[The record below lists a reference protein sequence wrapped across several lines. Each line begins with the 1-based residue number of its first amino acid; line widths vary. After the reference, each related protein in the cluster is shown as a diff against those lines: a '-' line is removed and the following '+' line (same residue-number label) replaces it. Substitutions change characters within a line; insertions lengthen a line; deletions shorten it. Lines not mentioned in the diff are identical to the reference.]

1 MTALPINKVLNGKHG
16 QYRVMQRVGGGGMA
30 LVFRVEEVSS
40 GKQWA
45 LKMLHLSSNK
55 PEDLKE
61 ARDLFQ
67 QEAELLTNLDHLHL
81 PKVVDHFDES
91 KQSFLVMEFIEG
103 ETLEKHLEIANRPLP
118 EIPVLRWMVQI
129 CEVLDYLHNQK
140 PAIIFRDLKPGNIM
154 LSNDGVIKL
163 IDFGIARTYKPKKK
177 KDTVSMGSANYA
189 PLEQWGKGQTD
200 ARSDVY
206 ALGATMYHL
215 LTDELPPLASEPT
228 FILPTDIYPALS
240 LEIEQII
247 LKAMQIKPNDRYQSA
262 KEMQQALKDCLA
274 SLGVSAEPAPAPTPS
289 VPSIPLPAPSV
300 PSPPLPAVTPPPA
313 PWPRPKVAIPVSPPP
328 IVHPQPTA
336 QPASPAA
343 TPTCPACG
351 HAHRAGARFCGQCG
365 GYLSGQLKGIL
376 DIMNSGIAVLSLPL
390 SKSPFVIGR
399 ESPEEGFMPDL
410 NLLPYDAQFISR
422 RHAQIMRHGK
432 QFTITDLGSSNSTF
446 VNKKRLIAHKS
457 QPMRSGD
464 QIMIG
469 KVHLRFRLTA

>member
-1 MTALPINKVLNGKHG
+1 MTALQINKVLNGKHG
-16 QYRVMQRVGGGGMA
+16 QYRVMQKVGGGGMA

-61 ARDLFQ
+61 ARDLFR
-67 QEAELLTNLDHLHL
+67 QEAELLTNLDHPHL
-81 PKVVDHFDES
+81 PKVVDHFDQA

-103 ETLEKHLEIANRPLP
+103 EPLEKHLELANRPLP

-129 CEVLDYLHNQK
+129 CGVLDYLHNQK

-228 FILPTDIYPALS
+228 FILPSDIKPTFS
-240 LEIEQII
+240 LEIEQVI

-262 KEMQQALKDCLA
+262 KEMQQALKDCLV
-274 SLGVSAEPAPAPTPS
+274 SLGVPPEPLS
-289 VPSIPLPAPSV
+289 VPSAPSV
-300 PSPPLPAVTPPPA
+300 PSSPLPVVTPLPTPL
-313 PWPRPKVAIPVSPPP
+313 PKPVSPPP
-328 IVHPQPTA
+328 IVRPQPTA

-351 HAHRAGARFCGQCG
+351 HAHRPGARFCGQCG
-365 GYLSGQLKGIL
+365 GYLSGQLKGML
-376 DIMNSGIAVLSLPL
+376 DIINSGITTQSLPL

-410 NLLPYDAQFISR
+410 NLLPYDDRFISR
-422 RHAQIMRHGK
+422 RHAQIMRQGK

-446 VNKKRLIAHKS
+446 VNKKRLIAHTS

-469 KVHLRFRLTA
+469 KVHLRFRLTG